1 MTEKTRRT
9 LGVFTKDILYDIV
22 GSAVYSVGVTMFTA
36 PNHIAPGG
44 VTGIATLINYLF
56 SAPIGTVTFIIN
68 IPLLFLSYKFLG
80 KSMTMKTIKSVLI
93 MSTMLNIAGIVLPP
107 YISNPLLAAL
117 FGGVGIGAGL
127 AIIFMRGATTGGTDI
142 AARLLQRKFPFLP
155 IGRAMMLVDCTVLIT
170 SSFVYGQLESALYG
184 MIALFTCSRVLDS
197 LLYGLD
203 VGRMVLIVSRHND
216 EISKA
221 IINDLDRGATLLT
234 GKGAYSGEEKAVV
247 LSAVRKNQFYLL
259 KKLVYK
265 IDPCAFIIV
274 TEAGEIIGE
283 GFKHI
288 EDQTK

>member
-1 MTEKTRRT
+1 MKKLTAQQLKV
-9 LGVFTKDILYDIV
+9 LFIDILFDIG
-22 GSAVYSVGVTMFTA
+22 GSILYSVGVSMFTA

-56 SAPIGTVTFIIN
+56 SAPIGTVTFLIN

-80 KSMTMKTIKSVLI
+80 KSMTLKTIKSVAI
-93 MSTMLNIAGIVLPP
+93 MSVCLNASAVLLPP

-197 LLYGLD
+197 VLYGID
-203 VGRMVLIVSRHND
+203 VGRMVFIISEKNE
-216 EISKA
+216 EISKV
-221 IINDLDRGATLLT
+221 IINDLDRGATLLS
-234 GKGAYSGEEKAVV
+234 GRGAYSGSEKTVV
-247 LSAVRKNQFYLL
+247 LSAVRKNQFHLL
-259 KKLVYK
+259 KTLVYN
-265 IDPCAFIIV
+265 IDPSAFIIV
-274 TEAGEIIGE
+274 AEAGEILGE
-283 GFKHI
+283 GFKAI
-288 EDQTK
+288 DDKTK